1 MTKKRPTIGEAPV
14 EQEIGDSFVGGV
26 LRLAGNWFS
35 QYRPLSFPRTCLLVV
50 AVAAFAVLATSTT
63 LAGAAPSICRNI
75 HSKHFGIQ
83 MNLRASEILVKCG
96 VMEGGSPGKAEEA
109 SPALSALSFSGS
121 DINVITGTD
130 TYPRLTQAESFVW
143 SNETTIVVSYNDARG
158 DTASPPNYSG
168 VSVSHNG
175 GATFTRLGPSSPFTG
190 HGANYGDPI
199 VIYNKKLAKWFAG
212 DLVGGCGVQ
221 GIGLWT
227 STNNGDTWTVGACA
241 HTGTDDDRESM
252 WVDNNPASPFYGRM
266 YISYNDF
273 SAGGALKTTH
283 SDDGLVW
290 SAPVTLFSSF
300 RRNVQL
306 TGSPAADGTVFVVG
320 LNENGGGAYN
330 GGQQNYSYRS
340 TDGGVTW
347 TSTTMGS
354 TFTMAGSA
362 GCDDSYF
369 PTIPPIWRQT
379 GYGQPAVGPNG
390 TVHYVYA
397 ARGVDEADIYY
408 VRSTNNGTTWSSPV
422 RLNTD
427 SSGRAQWMPSLRVT
441 PSGVVEASWYD
452 RRSTVAP
459 SKDYQRFARVSTDN
473 GATWGVDEPLSSVII
488 PQPTQPDPNIQA
500 CFAGDYNYTTANDFS
515 GFDTWTDGRVPNIIP
530 STEKVFFRSVALTRL
545 YSLRD
550 SNSSGPADYSF
561 DLTSQQPGDLPVS
574 GDWNGDGVD
583 TVGFYRPANGNFY
596 LRNSNSSGPADIV
609 FQFGEPGDRPVAG
622 DWNEDGV
629 DTIGVYRPSNGVFY
643 LRNFNSSGPPQYA
656 FAYGNN
662 EDLPIAGD
670 WNNSGTDTIGLYRP
684 STGVFYLS
692 NTNATVPPD
701 YSFAYG
707 NPGKDDLPVAGDWD
721 ENGFYSVGVY
731 RQSTGEWFLDNEVPG
746 NQPISYVYS
755 FGPLGATIPI
765 VGDWNNSGTDTP
777 GAVRK

>member
-1 MTKKRPTIGEAPV
+1 V
-14 EQEIGDSFVGGV
+14 VQQEVGGSAGRV
-26 LRLAGNWFS
+26 LR
-35 QYRPLSFPRTCLLVV
+35 PLGHWLGRYQSRSFTRTWLFL
-50 AVAAFAVLATSTT
+50 AVAAAFVALAASAVPVV
-63 LAGAAPSICRNI
+63 AAPSICRSI
-75 HSKHFGIQ
+75 HSKHVEIQ
-83 MNLRASEILVKCG
+83 MNLHASETLVKCG
-96 VMEGGSPGKAEEA
+96 IMEGGSPAKSEET
-109 SPALSALSFSGS
+109 SPAPSALSFSGS
-121 DINVITGTD
+121 DINVITGTE
-130 TYPRLTQAESFVW
+130 TYPRVTQAESFVW
-143 SNETTIVVSYNDARG
+143 SNENTIVVSYNDARG
-158 DTASPPNYSG
+158 DVDSPPNYSG
-168 VSVSHNG
+168 VSVSHDG
-175 GATFTRLGPSSPFTG
+175 GVTFTRLGPSSPFTG

-199 VIYNKKLAKWFAG
+199 VVYNKKLSKWFAG
-212 DLVGGCGVQ
+212 DLVGACGTQ

-227 STNNGDTWTVGACA
+227 STNGDAWTVGACA
-241 HTGTDDDRESM
+241 HTGNDDRESM
-252 WVDNNPASPFYGRM
+252 WVDNNSASPFYGRM
-266 YISYNDF
+266 YIAYNDF
-273 SAGGALKTTH
+273 AAGGALKVIR
-283 SDDGLVW
+283 SDDGVVW
-290 SAPVTLFSSF
+290 STPVTLSLPF
-300 RRNVQL
+300 RRDVQL
-306 TGSPAADGTVFVVG
+306 TGSPASDGTAFLVG
-320 LNENGGGAYN
+320 LNENGGGA
-330 GGQQNYSYRS
+330 GRTGLQNYAYRS

-354 TFTMAGSA
+354 TFTIPGSS
-362 GCDDSYF
+362 GCGGGYF
-369 PTIPPIWRQT
+369 PIVPPIWRQT

-397 ARGVDEADIYY
+397 AHGAGSDEADIYY
-408 VRSTNNGTTWSSPV
+408 VRSTNNGSTWSTPI

-427 SSGRAQWMPSLRVT
+427 SSGKAQWMPSLRVT
-441 PSGVVEASWYD
+441 PSGGVEASWYD
-452 RRSTVAP
+452 RRNTTNGTN
-459 SKDYQRFARVSTDN
+459 YQRFARVSTDN
-473 GATWGVDEPLSSVII
+473 GATWGADESLSSVMI
-488 PQPTQPDPNIQA
+488 PQPTQPDPAIQA

-515 GFDTWTDGRVPNIIP
+515 GFDTWTDGRVSNFATP
-530 STEKVFFRSVALTRL
+530 TEKVFFRGTALTRL

-550 SNSSGPADYSF
+550 GNSSGPADYSF

-583 TVGFYRPANGNFY
+583 TVGFYRPTTASFY

-609 FQFGEPGDRPVAG
+609 FAFGSSEDRPVAG
-622 DWNEDGV
+622 DWNEDGI

-643 LRNFNSSGPPQYA
+643 LRNFNSSGPPQYQ
-656 FAYGNN
+656 FAYGNT

-707 NPGKDDLPVAGDWD
+707 NPGNDDLPVAGDWD
-721 ENGFYSVGVY
+721 ENGFYSVGIY
-731 RQSTGEWFLDNEVPG
+731 RQSTGEWFLDNEVPA